1 MRNQPISV
9 ARSTCAELPGA
20 TGDVCAQLDQ
30 ITAFLCEN
38 IGEKLIGVY
47 LHGSLALGCFNP
59 AQSDLDLLV
68 LTLEPLGD
76 EAARAV
82 LTRLLALSGQPR
94 PVEISS
100 LCYAQIV
107 PWRHPTPYDLHFSE
121 THRAYLT
128 ALLAQPGAPLPV
140 PGVDADLAAHFTV
153 LQARGRC
160 LYGAPIAS
168 LPLAVP
174 WADYLDS
181 LRQDFAWA
189 RAAGGVYAVLNGCR
203 TWAAVEAGLVL
214 SKAEGAVWAEPRLPT
229 PLRRIVRAAARGYAG
244 TAQELP
250 EAGALL
256 DWVRARLG
264 W

>member
-1 MRNQPISV
+1 MRNQPLFV
-9 ARSTCAELPGA
+9 ARSTCADLPGA
-20 TGDVCAQLDQ
+20 PPTVCAQLDQ
-30 ITAFLCEN
+30 IIASLCEN
-38 IGEKLIGVY
+38 AGEKLIGVY

-59 AQSDLDLLV
+59 AQSDLDLLA
-68 LTLEPLGD
+68 LTLEPLD
-76 EAARAV
+76 DRAAHAV
-82 LTRLLALSGQPR
+82 LTCLLALSGQPR
-94 PVEISS
+94 PVEISL

-121 THRAYLT
+121 THRARLA
-128 ALLAQPGAPLPV
+128 ALLAEPGAPLPA
-140 PGVDADLAAHFTV
+140 PGVDPDLAAHFTV
-153 LQARGRC
+153 LRARGRC

-189 RAAGGVYAVLNGCR
+189 RAAGGVYAVLNACR

-214 SKAEGAVWAEPRLPT
+214 SKAEGAAWAGPRLPA
-229 PLRRIVRAAARGYAG
+229 PLRQVVDAAARGYAG

-250 EAGALL
+250 ETGALL